1 MKKTLLC
8 LTFITL
14 TTINLTLSK
23 NKKPLKNNSP
33 KTSQVIP
40 LTYGIDISRYQ
51 GEEMKFLDVK
61 KDQLTFVICK
71 ATQGLAHIDP
81 KFAYNWEEIKKKGFI
96 RGAYHFYTSA
106 DDPLKQA
113 GLFLKTVSS
122 RLATDF
128 PLIVDVEGGGV
139 PSKQSKSFVQNRL
152 IIFLKN
158 IQKQTGR
165 KPLIY
170 TNNSTAKEYLQ
181 NPVFASYTLW
191 IANYNNIKQPQLP
204 AAWNTKTWLLWQ
216 KSESYHEGSFINDY
230 DVFNGSPDKL
240 RAYISS
246 H

>member
-1 MKKTLLC
+1 M
-8 LTFITL
+8 FITV
-14 TTINLTLSK
+14 TVINLSIAK
-23 NKKPLKNNSP
+23 SKKPFKNCSV
-33 KTSQVIP
+33 KTPAVAS
-40 LTYGIDISRYQ
+40 LAYGIDISRYQ
-51 GEEMKFLDVK
+51 GDEMKFLDVK

-71 ATQGLAHIDP
+71 ATQGSRHIDP
-81 KFAYNWEEIKKKGFI
+81 EFAYNWKEIEKKGFI

-113 GLFLKTVSS
+113 ALFLKTVSS
-122 RLATDF
+122 RLGTDF

-152 IIFLKN
+152 ITFLKE

-165 KPLIY
+165 KPFIY

-181 NPVFASYTLW
+181 NPVFASYPLW
-191 IANYNNIKQPQLP
+191 IANYNHIKQPQLP
-204 AAWNTKTWLLWQ
+204 AAWNTKNWLLWQ
-216 KSESYHEGSFINDY
+216 KSESYHEGSFIDDF
-230 DVFNGSPDKL
+230 DVFNGSADGL

>member
-1 MKKTLLC
+1 MKKTLLS
-8 LTFITL
+8 LMFLTL
-14 TTINLTLSK
+14 TVINLSISRD
-23 NKKPLKNNSP
+23 KKPPNNGFV
-33 KTSQVIP
+33 KMIP
-40 LTYGIDISRYQ
+40 VTALTYGIDISRYQ
-51 GEEMKFLDVK
+51 GEEMKFLDAK
-61 KDQLTFVICK
+61 KDKLTFVICK

-81 KFAYNWEEIKKKGFI
+81 EFSYNWEEIRKKGFI

-113 GLFLKTVSS
+113 ELFLKTVSS

-128 PLIVDVEGGGV
+128 PLIVDVEAGGV

-152 IIFLKN
+152 ITFLKS

-165 KPLIY
+165 KPFIY

-181 NPVFASYTLW
+181 NSVFASYPLW
-191 IANYNNIKQPQLP
+191 IANYNDVKQPKLP
-204 AAWNTKTWLLWQ
+204 AAWSTKTWLLWQ
-216 KSESYHEGSFINDY
+216 KSESYHEGSFINDF